1 MKIVYVQL
9 GWLAFLLYQNQLA
22 SLTFQNVLLFSF
34 WIMLHLFTLLFIYPF
49 FKILD
54 YFQEFLYACSTFH
67 VGYFL
72 INLSVLRPESKLNID
87 DEMGYLGLFFTFDGM
102 LKYLSLTFR
111 FTIYFERGV

>member
-49 FKILD
+49 LKILD
-54 YFQEFLYACSTFH
+54 YFQEFLHACSTFH
-67 VGYFL
+67 VGYFF
-72 INLSVLRPESKLNID
+72 INLSVLRPESKLNTD
-87 DEMGYLGLFFTFDGM
+87 DEMGCLGLFFTFDRM
-102 LKYLSLTFR
+102 LKYFVID
-111 FTIYFERGV
+111 F